1 MAAMVTGAVTSQPIG
16 HYEFCHKYA
25 TECSIK
31 SRSAPSPKVSA
42 KGWAAVRQINRA
54 VNARYIA
61 KTDKEVYGREEVWS
75 YPSNFADCEDF
86 ALEKRKELAA
96 QGFALSDLLMTVVRK
111 PDGEGHAV
119 LTLRTSDGD
128 FILDNL
134 DNEVKPWFA
143 TPYTFLKRQAS
154 FNTGR
159 WGHHRKWPRPAGRR
173 IEITCS
179 PEYRL
184 TFARIIQV
192 AGECFWYRLVGRRF
206 PDAPNLLGGNL

>member
-1 MAAMVTGAVTSQPIG
+1 MKIALQARRFAVILVSVLVPVSAAVPAPRPMAAMVTGAVTSQPIG
-16 HYEFCHKYA
+16 HYEFCQKYA
-25 TECSIK
+25 AECSIK
-31 SRSAPSPKVSA
+31 SRSAPSPKISA
-42 KGWAAVRQINRA
+42 KGWATVRQINRV

-61 KTDKEVYGREEVWS
+61 KTDREVYGREEVWS
-75 YPSNFADCEDF
+75 YPSNFADCEDY

-134 DNEVKPWFA
+134 DNEVKPWYA

-159 WGHHRKWPRPAGRR
+159 WVTIENGRD
-173 IEITCS
+173 
-179 PEYRL
+179 L
-184 TFARIIQV
+184 
-192 AGECFWYRLVGRRF
+192 LVG
-206 PDAPNLLGGNL
+206 ALK

>member
-1 MAAMVTGAVTSQPIG
+1 MVTGAVTSQPIG
-16 HYEFCHKYA
+16 HYEFCQKYA
-25 TECSIK
+25 AECSIK

-61 KTDKEVYGREEVWS
+61 KTDKEVYGREELWS
-75 YPSNFADCEDF
+75 YPTNFADCEDF

-134 DNEVKPWFA
+134 DNEVKPWFS

-159 WGHHRKWPRPAGRR
+159 WVTIENGRD
-173 IEITCS
+173 
-179 PEYRL
+179 L
-184 TFARIIQV
+184 
-192 AGECFWYRLVGRRF
+192 LVG
-206 PDAPNLLGGNL
+206 ALK

>member
-1 MAAMVTGAVTSQPIG
+1 MMIALQARRIAVILVSVLVPVSAAVPAPRPMAAMVTGAVTSQPIG

-25 TECSIK
+25 AECSIK

-42 KGWAAVRQINRA
+42 KGWATVRQINRA

-134 DNEVKPWFA
+134 DNEVKPWFS

-159 WGHHRKWPRPAGRR
+159 WVTIENGRD
-173 IEITCS
+173 
-179 PEYRL
+179 L
-184 TFARIIQV
+184 
-192 AGECFWYRLVGRRF
+192 LVG
-206 PDAPNLLGGNL
+206 ALK